1 MNFMHI
7 SEKII
12 VTNGLGFIGS
22 NFVNLL
28 IKKNYNINSIE
39 KLTYVNTI
47 KYLELNRNVSIYKA
61 YINNIKKLEIF

>member
-1 MNFMHI
+1 MHV

-12 VTNGLGFIGS
+12 VTNSLGFIGS

-39 KLTYVNTI
+39 KLTNVNTI

-61 YINNIKKLEIF
+61 YKKNIKKLEIF

>member
-1 MNFMHI
+1 MHI

-12 VTNGLGFIGS
+12 VTNGLGFICS